1 MGTRLLTEL
10 SSPRVMS
17 IMKNNKDLFK
27 TNKNTV
33 QILSRCIRKKKQDE
47 SRPESR
53 SRHCSNSFRIDNKH
67 QTYTNIM
74 AIQSN
79 FFLVIPFHF
88 ATSNAYLDLL
98 SLPGRSVCPS
108 AAPCNQEPRR

>member
-33 QILSRCIRKKKQDE
+33 QILSRCIRKKKNRMKADQKVD
-47 SRPESR
+47 PG
-53 SRHCSNSFRIDNKH
+53 IV
-67 QTYTNIM
+67 
-74 AIQSN
+74 AIAS
-79 FFLVIPFHF
+79 
-88 ATSNAYLDLL
+88 
-98 SLPGRSVCPS
+98 G
-108 AAPCNQEPRR
+108 